1 MSNYYKENKD
11 EFINSTIDCNM
22 SFQYN
27 LFEKFLP
34 KDSKIILD
42 IGFGSGRDSLYFSK
56 KYEVYSIDPEEEF
69 YEHAKELGLKNVYCK
84 RVQDLDY
91 IDMFDGI
98 WACASLLHIPSYE
111 LVDVLNKCYVALK
124 DGGIMYCS
132 FKHGEYEGER
142 GGRFFIDLI
151 EERFRQYVF
160 KTNFE
165 ILEVWV
171 TQDVRPDRSERWLN
185 VTMKKKI

>member
-27 LFEKFLP
+27 LFEKFLSIEA
-34 KDSKIILD
+34 KTILD
-42 IGFGSGRDSLYFSK
+42 IGFGSGRDSLYFQNK
-56 KYEVYSIDPEEEF
+56 GFEVHSLDPEEEF
-69 YEHAKELGLKNVYCK
+69 CSHAKEIGLKNIYCK
-84 RVQDLDY
+84 RVQELDF

-111 LVDVLNKCYVALK
+111 LVSVLNKCYDALK
-124 DGGIMYCS
+124 EGGIMYCS

-142 GGRFFIDLI
+142 KGRFFIDLI
-151 EERFRQYVF
+151 EERFRQYVS
-160 KTNFE
+160 KTKFE

-171 TQDVRPDRSERWLN
+171 SQDVRVERTERWLN
-185 VTMKKKI
+185 VVMKK